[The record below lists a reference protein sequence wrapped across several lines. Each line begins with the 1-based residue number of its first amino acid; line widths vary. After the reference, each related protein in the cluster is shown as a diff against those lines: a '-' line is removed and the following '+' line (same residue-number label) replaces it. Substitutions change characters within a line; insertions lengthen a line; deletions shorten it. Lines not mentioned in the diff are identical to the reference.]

1 MRWHKDICP
10 QKSYI
15 FTKLQPTTLKKG
27 CKSHHHVYTVT
38 RHSRL
43 KLAEE
48 LDDILILNKE
58 VGFYNRGYVYIP
70 DTDRYIDFA
79 TPFIMGESF

>member
-15 FTKLQPTTLKKG
+15 FTELQPTTLKKG
-27 CKSHHHVYTVT
+27 CKSQHHVYTVT

-43 KLAEE
+43 KMADES
-48 LDDILILNKE
+48 DDTLLLNTE
-58 VGFYNRGYVYIP
+58 VGFYRECRGCSNFIIIP
-70 DTDRYIDFA
+70 AF
-79 TPFIMGESF
+79 S